1 MGGLSE
7 TGRARPTPCWPVRRD
22 WWRGPPF
29 QQDASRQN
37 QCAEKCS
44 FSASEGG
51 KSLPSSTKLVLER
64 SAGASGRLALQD
76 CKTKALPHARR
87 PCGPLFS

>member
-7 TGRARPTPCWPVRRD
+7 AGRARPTPCWPVRRD

-37 QCAEKCS
+37 QCAEKGS

-64 SAGASGRLALQD
+64 CAGASGRLALLSD
-76 CKTKALPHARR
+76 R
-87 PCGPLFS
+87 GSGS